1 MGQLAWM
8 VGSDNAPVPLC
19 LPLGRSPVIRPCPHG
34 SYGASE
40 AAGGDR
46 LRESQPLSSIHSLG
60 NAGALLAPE
69 LQSSS
74 ACAV

>member
-19 LPLGRSPVIRPCPHG
+19 LPLGRSPVIRPCRHG
-34 SYGASE
+34 SYEASE
-40 AAGGDR
+40 AAGGDCS
-46 LRESQPLSSIHSLG
+46 ESRPLSSIHSLG
-60 NAGALLAPE
+60 NAGGLLAPE

>member
-19 LPLGRSPVIRPCPHG
+19 LPLGRSPVNRPFPHG

-40 AAGGDR
+40 AAGGDW
-46 LRESQPLSSIHSLG
+46 LPESRSLSSIHSLG
-60 NAGALLAPE
+60 NAGVLLAPE